1 MLGLL
6 LSMPMTVCPSSKR
19 ALLRKAPMKPAAPV
33 TRIVLDILLVSTY
46 LYVFIWVVSLV
57 TVEYIIVFGTLGSEI
72 YVWPSKL
79 VGGDG

>member
-1 MLGLL
+1 
-6 LSMPMTVCPSSKR
+6 
-19 ALLRKAPMKPAAPV
+19 MKPAAPV
-33 TRIVLDILLVSTY
+33 TSIVLDILLVSTY